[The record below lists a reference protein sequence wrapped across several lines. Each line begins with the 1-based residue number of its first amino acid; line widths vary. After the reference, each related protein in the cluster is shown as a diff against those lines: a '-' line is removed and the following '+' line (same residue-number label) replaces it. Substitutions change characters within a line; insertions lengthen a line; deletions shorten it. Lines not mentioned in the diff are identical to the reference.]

1 MATRTPDPV
10 NLRVA
15 RVVHQPGPE
24 PRQCPQRNRNV
35 AERVAVLVPQP
46 LNKRPHLQ
54 RWVGPSSHSLAYAI
68 QSPSK
73 QVSWRWAVDFYR
85 APGQHGASSS
95 AFEGKPLRRS
105 APSLRPADA
114 AVTADYHLLGVV
126 PGSGKLPPAGDC
138 LSYNLDLSRPRTEH
152 RKHYRLAPRILEWLA
167 ESTPSPSVAA
177 VSPAGAAAGSGC
189 GCGINSRPY
198 WEWLYDDV
206 LLVRARRAVWRC
218 SCVRASASG
227 GQQ

>member
-177 VSPAGAAAGSGC
+177 VSPAGRCTALTTDDSAHHGRRRGIACPAVGAAARIG
-189 GCGINSRPY
+189 RR
-198 WEWLYDDV
+198 DV
-206 LLVRARRAVWRC
+206 DEITPLH
-218 SCVRASASG
+218 G
-227 GQQ
+227 